1 MWDIWEAFNEGGGG
15 VRRGSIVIIIYKRVF
30 EIDFIEEYGWIKEN
44 CLYFLGLWFDGK
56 KIIFW
61 YIFWK

>member
-30 EIDFIEEYGWIKEN
+30 EIDFIEEYGRIKEN
-44 CLYFLGLWFDGK
+44 CLYFLGL
-56 KIIFW
+56 
-61 YIFWK
+61 